1 MASTKGT
8 SEDFPGAYSGQGRSW
23 ELKTKKAIELLPDKY
38 GFQPKVVLSAR
49 APPTITA
56 TAVDVPMHERA
67 QYGSAYI
74 AVSVGAGQIT
84 PRKLAASL
92 NTPAATVGPLRGAA
106 SRQAPLD
113 AYRLAPDQG
122 PSAHTAHTL
131 RTHQTAPYTPLHP
144 ASSCY
149 YRILVR
155 LGS

>member
-1 MASTKGT
+1 MASTKGI

-23 ELKTKKAIELLPDKY
+23 ELKTKEAIELLPDKY

-74 AVSVGAGQIT
+74 AVSDGAGQIT

-92 NTPAATVGPLRGAA
+92 NTPAATVGPLP
-106 SRQAPLD
+106 PL
-113 AYRLAPDQG
+113 
-122 PSAHTAHTL
+122 
-131 RTHQTAPYTPLHP
+131 TPGG
-144 ASSCY
+144 C
-149 YRILVR
+149 VR
-155 LGS
+155 

>member
-1 MASTKGT
+1 MASTKGI

-23 ELKTKKAIELLPDKY
+23 ELKTKEAIELLPDKY

-74 AVSVGAGQIT
+74 AVSDGAGQIT

-92 NTPAATVGPLRGAA
+92 NTPVATVGPAAAVLVVGRVVLTRGRCRKFV
-106 SRQAPLD
+106 S
-113 AYRLAPDQG
+113 
-122 PSAHTAHTL
+122 
-131 RTHQTAPYTPLHP
+131 
-144 ASSCY
+144 
-149 YRILVR
+149 
-155 LGS
+155 

>member
-1 MASTKGT
+1 MASIKGI

-23 ELKTKKAIELLPDKY
+23 ELKTKEAIELLPDKY

-74 AVSVGAGQIT
+74 AVSDGAGQIT

-92 NTPAATVGPLRGAA
+92 NTPVATVGPLPPLTPGVT
-106 SRQAPLD
+106 QAP
-113 AYRLAPDQG
+113 AP
-122 PSAHTAHTL
+122 
-131 RTHQTAPYTPLHP
+131 APAPG
-144 ASSCY
+144 ASGDSGTGG
-149 YRILVR
+149 R
-155 LGS
+155 

>member
-1 MASTKGT
+1 MASIKGI

-23 ELKTKKAIELLPDKY
+23 ELKTKEAIELLPDKY

-74 AVSVGAGQIT
+74 AVSDGAGQIT

-92 NTPAATVGPLRGAA
+92 NTPVTTQWPSQECEGQACPWSVCIGVWRERPVLA
-106 SRQAPLD
+106 SD
-113 AYRLAPDQG
+113 K
-122 PSAHTAHTL
+122 AHEWCSMVYK
-131 RTHQTAPYTPLHP
+131 QTP
-144 ASSCY
+144 AQKWLMGYS
-149 YRILVR
+149 VDPMH
-155 LGS
+155 